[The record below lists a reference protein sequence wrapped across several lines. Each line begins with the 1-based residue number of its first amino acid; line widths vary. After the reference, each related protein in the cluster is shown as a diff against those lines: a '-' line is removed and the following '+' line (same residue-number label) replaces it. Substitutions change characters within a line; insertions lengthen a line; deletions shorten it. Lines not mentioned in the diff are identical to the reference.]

1 MSTPT
6 NDGGPVFPQD
16 IVIRHPNGE
25 SAVLRHIGMTLR
37 EYFANDCP
45 LTPADFAPVYGMPL
59 AEILRDTD
67 HAKAFWVFYAEKR
80 FAYADAMLAEREK
93 GG

>member
-25 SAVLRHIGMTLR
+25 SAVLRHIGMS
-37 EYFANDCP
+37 
-45 LTPADFAPVYGMPL
+45 
-59 AEILRDTD
+59 LRD
-67 HAKAFWVFYAEKR
+67 W
-80 FAYADAMLAEREK
+80 FAGQALVALPHMGCGCDLENDELAAAAYQIADAMLAERAK
-93 GG
+93 GGVK